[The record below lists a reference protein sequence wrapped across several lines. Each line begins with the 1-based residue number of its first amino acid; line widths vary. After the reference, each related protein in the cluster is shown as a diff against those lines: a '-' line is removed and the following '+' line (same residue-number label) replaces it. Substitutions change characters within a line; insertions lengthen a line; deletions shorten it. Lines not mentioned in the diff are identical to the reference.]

1 MTDLQFDSDAVGST
15 GSTLQSTA
23 WGLGLDVDLV
33 LAGCGSSAVSAA
45 ADTWALWAK
54 GSLLQLQSMTAG
66 AGIVARDS
74 ATAFETQE
82 SEIAGAAN
90 GNGTP

>member
-23 WGLGLDVDLV
+23 WAMSLDVDLA
-33 LAGCGSSAVSAA
+33 LGSCGSSAVAAA
-45 ADTWALWAK
+45 ADTWAMWAK

-66 AGIVARDS
+66 AGVVARDA

-82 SEIAGAAN
+82 SELTSAAGS
-90 GNGTP
+90 GTP

>member
-1 MTDLQFDSDAVGST
+1 MTDLQFDSAAVGTT

-23 WGLGLDVDLV
+23 WGMSLDVDLA
-33 LAGCGSSAVSAA
+33 LGTCGSSAVSAA

-54 GSLLQLQSMTAG
+54 GTLLQLQSMTAG
-66 AGIVARDS
+66 AGVVARDS

-82 SEIAGAAN
+82 AEITSAAS
-90 GNGTP
+90 NGTP

>member
-23 WGLGLDVDLV
+23 WAMSLDVDLA
-33 LAGCGSSAVSAA
+33 LGACGSSAVSAA
-45 ADTWALWAK
+45 ADTWAMWAK
-54 GSLLQLQSMTAG
+54 GTLLQLQSMTAG
-66 AGIVARDS
+66 AGVVARDA

-82 SEIAGAAN
+82 AEITSAAN
-90 GNGTP
+90 GGTP